1 VADGPLFSFRI
12 VPQPDRRQRPDR
24 RAVWRGGR
32 RTSDVGVTADLFTGG
47 SGDSEWGDE
56 EDDEDAHSDGVKAY
70 VH

>member
-1 VADGPLFSFRI
+1 
-12 VPQPDRRQRPDR
+12 
-24 RAVWRGGR
+24 
-32 RTSDVGVTADLFTGG
+32 VGVTADLFTGG